1 MKWFAPHVYCSAASI
16 RTCFLILWTEVGNM
30 LTQIRISAEQ
40 LSSTPPPPPCNTFLW
55 TIYLPWSSTCLSG
68 LGYSCTCSKQA
79 FENSKLP
86 HRTPYTVI
94 ILGDLSRMFWC
105 RIKGYETWSFI
116 NIKIFSWGTCKKEIF
131 HPKGHPRQRVFLNC
145 LKRRKIAVWR
155 ILAQQLILKHNNHN
169 HPFITHAED
178 I

>member
-1 MKWFAPHVYCSAASI
+1 MVWNPHVYCAASI

-30 LTQIRISAEQ
+30 LTQIRISAGQ
-40 LSSTPPPPPCNTFLW
+40 LSSTPPPPPPCNTFLW
-55 TIYLPWSSTCLSG
+55 TIYLPWTSTSSSG
-68 LGYSCTCSKQA
+68 LRYSYTCFNKPLKIA
-79 FENSKLP
+79 TSKLP
-86 HRTPYTVI
+86 HRTPSS
-94 ILGDLSRMFWC
+94 LWGDLSRMFWC